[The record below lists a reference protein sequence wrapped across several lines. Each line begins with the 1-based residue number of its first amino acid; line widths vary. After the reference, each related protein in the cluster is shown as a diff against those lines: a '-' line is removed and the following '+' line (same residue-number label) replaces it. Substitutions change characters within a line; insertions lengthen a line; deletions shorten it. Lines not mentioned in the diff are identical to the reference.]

1 MNRAADRR
9 LKGERKEE
17 MKKAGN
23 LKCAAVSFLIAFA
36 LPLLA
41 VKVFRSDAG
50 LAVALL
56 LFFAVN
62 PAAAI
67 GIGIFSGRRLRT
79 FWFQP
84 VLFSLLFL
92 LGVWAFFDNKEPL
105 WLRYALIYL
114 LLGCVSMLITALVVK
129 LKQGTPGSSG

>member
-1 MNRAADRR
+1 
-9 LKGERKEE
+9 
-17 MKKAGN
+17 MKHSGN
-23 LKCAAVSFLIAFA
+23 LKCVAISVLIAFG

-67 GIGIFSGRRLRT
+67 GIGIFSGRRLRAS
-79 FWFQP
+79 WFQP
-84 VLFSLLFL
+84 VLFPLLFL

-105 WLRYALIYL
+105 WLAYAAVYL
-114 LLGCVSMLITALVVK
+114 LLGCASMLITALVIK
-129 LKQGTPGSSG
+129 RKRATPGGSD